1 MGSLAI
7 DETSSSDDALNEYIF
22 SDFTEFVNH
31 SLKPTKL
38 DDETQTINA
47 KSCDLGIKAKKV
59 KSAKSKE
66 PTEGPK
72 PTQLGWYPPWWK
84 TFLDDAKAECHA
96 QHAIKNAFP
105 DSVKDLPLLVTKA
118 LTTSL
123 IEWLEAGNEVEA
135 GIWPDHKADMAK
147 LAAAIIFFYTGLYCI
162 AHRRPDIFQEELPL
176 QALASVCAVYT
187 CVFDGLVKNGS
198 GKYFPKFPG
207 KDYSSVYFSMI
218 VELKN
223 VMKDAYHGPKLIQ
236 QLLEW
241 AAEGWQGAFFQNKWR
256 SSLIKSMQGAVLQ
269 TQQQGHINAL
279 SFVGPA

>member
-1 MGSLAI
+1 MARESPHHYCGRPG
-7 DETSSSDDALNEYIF
+7 EHF
-22 SDFTEFVNH
+22 
-31 SLKPTKL
+31 
-38 DDETQTINA
+38 ETQTINA
-47 KSCDLGIKAKKV
+47 KSCDSGIKAKKV

-72 PTQLGWYPPWWK
+72 PTQLSWYPPWWK

-123 IEWLEAGNEVEA
+123 VEWLEAGNEVEA

-147 LAAAIIFFYTGLYCI
+147 LLYEDLSTWRSDLKKIAISI
-162 AHRRPDIFQEELPL
+162 APFMRPDIFQEELPL
-176 QALASVCAVYT
+176 QALASYT

-223 VMKDAYHGPKLIQ
+223 VMKDAYHGP
-236 QLLEW
+236 
-241 AAEGWQGAFFQNKWR
+241 
-256 SSLIKSMQGAVLQ
+256 S
-269 TQQQGHINAL
+269 
-279 SFVGPA
+279 